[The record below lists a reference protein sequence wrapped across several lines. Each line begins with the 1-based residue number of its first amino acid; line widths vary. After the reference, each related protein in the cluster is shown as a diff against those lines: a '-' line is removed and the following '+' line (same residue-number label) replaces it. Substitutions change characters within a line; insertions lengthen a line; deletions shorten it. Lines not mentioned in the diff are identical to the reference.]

1 DDGDRMGR
9 LALGDDRRRASG
21 VAGRERH
28 RADRPVGHR
37 RDPGAAARGR
47 GRKLDVGAPAR
58 LRARRR
64 ARPLTVP
71 FGQRVLALAGAG
83 LLAGVVAVVG
93 VARDYPVGGKRSTC
107 GWLLEPETLGIVHPV
122 LPCGTKLFLQVG
134 GKRVY
139 TQVVDRG
146 PVPSREDFDVTAAL
160 AEKINLT

>member
-1 DDGDRMGR
+1 
-9 LALGDDRRRASG
+9 
-21 VAGRERH
+21 
-28 RADRPVGHR
+28 
-37 RDPGAAARGR
+37 
-47 GRKLDVGAPAR
+47 
-58 LRARRR
+58 
-64 ARPLTVP
+64 LTVP

-83 LLAGVVAVVG
+83 LLAGVVAVAVAQQNEGSARASGPQPAVGQGAGWSSAVVG

-160 AEKINLT
+160 AEKINLTGTRAVRWAFAR